1 MKIEGQGMAAEIVA
15 VKNEGSKAA
24 AEKSYGEDKPKVGLE
39 VIKTKQP
46 IDAARLKSSVEIV
59 NEAIKISNL
68 HLEFRLYKDSGR
80 YQVSVVDSDSQ
91 KVIRQIPSDDVLE
104 FQAKVTAMLDEMIGL
119 LVDERI

>member
-1 MKIEGQGMAAEIVA
+1 MKIEGQGMAAEFVA
-15 VKNEGSKAA
+15 VKNESGKAA
-24 AEKSYGEDKPKVGLE
+24 AEKSYGEDKPKAGLE

-46 IDAARLKSSVEIV
+46 IDVERLKSSVEIV
-59 NEAIKISNL
+59 NEAMKISNF

-80 YQVSVVDSDSQ
+80 YQVSVVDSESQ